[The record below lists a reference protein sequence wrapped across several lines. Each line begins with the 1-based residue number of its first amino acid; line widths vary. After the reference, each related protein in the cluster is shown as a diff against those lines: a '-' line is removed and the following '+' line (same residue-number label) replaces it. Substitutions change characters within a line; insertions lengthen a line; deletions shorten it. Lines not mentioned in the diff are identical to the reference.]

1 MTDKQMWVRS
11 LDYAGPGVPET
22 AAFYRELWKLTDVES
37 NRGDFLRGTGPE
49 PYILGLHSGQ
59 RRGLVRISIGVDS
72 EATLAALHAK
82 VTKAGQTPTAIVA
95 LDTPGG
101 GVGFDLRDPDNRTLR
116 FTADVAAVPVVADPD
131 APIRI
136 SHIVLNTPQ
145 MEKIS
150 AFFTAVVGFRISDWS
165 EDQMVFLRCNS
176 DHHSIAL
183 VRADRASVNHVAF
196 ELPNLDSYMR
206 GIGRLKAGGYPVNWG
221 PGRHGPGDNPFAY
234 YIGPSGF
241 VIEYTTQLEQIN
253 EATHQ
258 PRVWQR
264 TPEQSDRWM
273 LAGPPSR
280 QIRTAMAGDPD
291 AGVQDYS

>member
-22 AAFYRELWKLTDVES
+22 AGFYRELWKLTDVES

-72 EATLAALHAK
+72 EAALAALHAK
-82 VTKAGQTPTAIVA
+82 VTKAGQTPTAIGA

-116 FTADVAAVPVVADPD
+116 FTADVAAVSVVADPD

-145 MEKIS
+145 MDKIS
-150 AFFTAVVGFRISDWS
+150 AFFTDVVGFRISDWS

-291 AGVQDYS
+291 AGVQD